1 MIYDVYGPCSCPHG
15 RCFTVLAQSFAIAS
29 WIFSVIAFTSCFYV
43 FVRPIPQEG
52 QPEMPKEGFGWITR
66 QIKVMEPPAYGK
78 QCAWYSREERDEY
91 FDSMW
96 NAGFAMAAISVTL
109 GGVVMSLVLCT
120 CCVAFQ
126 LPAFD
131 GLFWTC
137 MICFVAQALT
147 FLSWGS
153 ELCDNMECTWSSGTG
168 MNLTAA
174 MMWVWAAN
182 MIKSFPEA
190 LPPRKRRSGRDRE
203 RGYDDDDDD
212 DDGAGDVYLSNRNLS
227 VNDDQYY
234 QDEQYDDQGDWDNND
249 QGYYDEDGN
258 WVDKYDEDDGSGYYG
273 NDNDNNG
280 YYDNEDGNGG
290 GGGYAYNDYDQE
302 DSSNWADEGDVKEGD
317 TK

>member
-1 MIYDVYGPCSCPHG
+1 
-15 RCFTVLAQSFAIAS
+15 
-29 WIFSVIAFTSCFYV
+29 
-43 FVRPIPQEG
+43 
-52 QPEMPKEGFGWITR
+52 MPKEGFGWITR

-109 GGVVMSLVLCT
+109 GIVVMSLVLCT

-153 ELCDNMECTWSSGTG
+153 ELCDTMECTWSSGTG

-203 RGYDDDDDD
+203 HGYDDDE
-212 DDGAGDVYLSNRNLS
+212 DGAGDVYLSNRNLS

-234 QDEQYDDQGDWDNND
+234 QDEHYDDQGDWDNND

-273 NDNDNNG
+273 NDNG
-280 YYDNEDGNGG
+280 YYDNEEGSAG

-302 DSSNWADEGDVKEGD
+302 DSSNWADEGDGNEDD
-317 TK
+317 TKKK